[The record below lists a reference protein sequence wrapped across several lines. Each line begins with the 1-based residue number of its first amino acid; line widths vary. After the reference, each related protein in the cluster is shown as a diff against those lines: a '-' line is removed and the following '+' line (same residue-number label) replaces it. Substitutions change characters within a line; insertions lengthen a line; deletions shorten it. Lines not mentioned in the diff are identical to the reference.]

1 MAENQTDKQ
10 AVKETAAAVEPNK
23 KKLRI
28 GFAFLALVPLA
39 VFLMIQTVSQVP
51 FIIMAA
57 AEVMNGGAATGLSE
71 TFDFYESLMLVFNE
85 KYSLYAYLIYAV
97 IGLVVFGF
105 WYYKG
110 FVKNSPKVKFGQVFG
125 VKSVLAS
132 IGIVAGFYFSINAVL
147 TLLMQL
153 LPDLMESYNQLLEMA
168 GIGSNTLVT
177 IIYAIILGPILE
189 ELVFRGVIY
198 SYLEKAGLRPI
209 VVILITGILFGFVHM
224 NIVQSTYA
232 AILGILLGFL
242 RYKYRSIK
250 LTIFAHI
257 LLNFSGTYGEMA
269 LHKLGLS
276 DSIYIILGGIG
287 LFVIVFSAVLVNSD
301 KKAFKASNE
310 GQEQLN

>member
-10 AVKETAAAVEPNK
+10 AVKETAAAVEPDK

-97 IGLVVFGF
+97 LGLVVFGI

-125 VKSVLAS
+125 VKSVLAY

-177 IIYAIILGPILE
+177 IIYAIVLGPILE